1 MEINI
6 YDIIQPFGSQWCAPT
21 SQNTLGCIE
30 ALLENGGNGFARA
43 VVRLWL
49 DLAWES
55 VNEMR
60 TGLSETGTEPKDII
74 AAFAVTVCELAE
86 ANIAHTGTVSG
97 AHLNA
102 MRQVMH
108 EMGLEAL

>member
-1 MEINI
+1 MTIDI
-6 YDIIQPFGSQWCAPT
+6 YDITQSLGSQWCAPT

-30 ALLENGGNGFARA
+30 TLLEDGGDEITRS

-49 DLAWES
+49 YRAWES

-74 AAFAVTVCELAE
+74 AAFYVTVCERAE

-97 AHLNA
+97 AYLNA

-108 EMGLEAL
+108 EMGLEEL